1 MKTLIKSIFI
11 FLLILFSFNKKAFS
25 QENIKIGL
33 IVPLSGEYKE
43 IGQSIVKATRLAI
56 NKINDSN
63 IEIYPKDTKADP
75 HIALK
80 VSEELYKDG
89 IKIIIGPVFNQN
101 LVYLNKLSDVIFLS
115 LTNKLIN
122 NPNNVISTGINA
134 LSQINTIK
142 KYLKKKEIKK
152 TVFMI
157 PNSEIRYEVEKAISE
172 SKIKLKQKFYYN
184 TDPTV
189 LTAQIEDLTYYG
201 IRKQN
206 LIDEITRL
214 ENSNETNKEKKIEKL
229 KKKDTLGGINFDSVI
244 IADFDESLK
253 SVTTSLLYTDVS
265 SKRIHYICLNQWFDK
280 SLLKEKFIY
289 DTDPTILT
297 SQIEDLTYY
306 EIRKQNLEDEI
317 LRLQNSNE
325 AGKEKK
331 IETLKKRDTLGGIN
345 FDSVIIADFD
355 ESLKSVAT
363 SLLYTDVTSKRIHY
377 ICLNQWF
384 DKSLLKEENI
394 QPIYFP
400 SINKKN
406 YDKFIKEYN
415 KIYGKHPNQLS
426 FLSYDLI
433 GLVYFLIYKND
444 FIVDDKI
451 FYKKNKFKGKI
462 GIFEISENKITHSL
476 NFYSV
481 ENKKFKEIF

>member
-157 PNSEIRYEVEKAISE
+157 PNSEIKYEVEKAISE

-229 KKKDTLGGINFDSVI
+229 KKK
-244 IADFDESLK
+244 
-253 SVTTSLLYTDVS
+253 
-265 SKRIHYICLNQWFDK
+265 R
-280 SLLKEKFIY
+280 
-289 DTDPTILT
+289 
-297 SQIEDLTYY
+297 
-306 EIRKQNLEDEI
+306 
-317 LRLQNSNE
+317 
-325 AGKEKK
+325 
-331 IETLKKRDTLGGIN
+331 
-345 FDSVIIADFD
+345 
-355 ESLKSVAT
+355 
-363 SLLYTDVTSKRIHY
+363 
-377 ICLNQWF
+377 
-384 DKSLLKEENI
+384 
-394 QPIYFP
+394 YF
-400 SINKKN
+400 
-406 YDKFIKEYN
+406 
-415 KIYGKHPNQLS
+415 GR
-426 FLSYDLI
+426 
-433 GLVYFLIYKND
+433 
-444 FIVDDKI
+444 
-451 FYKKNKFKGKI
+451 NKF
-462 GIFEISENKITHSL
+462 
-476 NFYSV
+476 
-481 ENKKFKEIF
+481 